1 MTEEELIALA
11 RQAALKAYAPYSRFH
26 VGCAVESV
34 DGEVVTGAN
43 MENACYRLG
52 LCAEQ
57 SALTAAQ
64 HSFGLDKIARIA
76 VAGGGIDGGAL
87 TGELICTPCGGC
99 RQVIYEAACV
109 SAHDIEIIAANGDG
123 SRVERHSIGAL
134 IPHGFGPA
142 NLQDAEPA

>member
-1 MTEEELIALA
+1 MTEEELVA
-11 RQAALKAYAPYSRFH
+11 RARAAAARAYAPYSNFN
-26 VGCAVESV
+26 VGCAIESV

-64 HSFGLDKIARIA
+64 HAFGLDKIARVA
-76 VAGGGIDGGAL
+76 VVGG
-87 TGELICTPCGGC
+87 TGDMVCTPCGGC
-99 RQVIYEAACV
+99 RQAILEAAQLSGRDV
-109 SAHDIEIIAANGDG
+109 EIICGSGDG
-123 SRVERHSIGAL
+123 SGVERHTINTL

-142 NLQDAEPA
+142 NLA